1 MQNADAMYI
10 PMEPDQDFPK
20 FLKRV
25 RKEENVYLEQLA
37 EGLMAVSQLA
47 RIEKGQRPIPKNM
60 RDRLLGR
67 LGIASDL
74 YENLLN
80 IEDYAAW
87 EHQRN
92 ILHAIER
99 REPERAL
106 ELIGAY
112 ERQAPV
118 RDKIKRQFCL
128 MMHAEVLKL
137 QKADQDEIAACYAA
151 AVKCTVPD
159 IEELCLERKLLSIQ
173 EINMILEYEYYHKE
187 KDFADRCREL
197 MVFVEHV
204 VYDDLS
210 KVKIYPKIVHYYLQ
224 ETFAREDPPGT
235 EEVSE
240 SLRICDQAI
249 EMLRNTGRAFYL
261 LELLEMKARM
271 LESMGQ
277 QLQESEE
284 LRSAYQECTQLAD
297 LFRKL
302 SAEYSVPAY
311 MRDCVY
317 LYQQRWVFYI
327 GDVLRIR
334 REMYGL
340 TQKELC
346 SGICSVKTLRRA
358 EKKESNMQQAY
369 LGALLRRLG
378 LSKEFQRARL
388 VTDDREVLRLRREIS
403 TSRNNQD
410 YVKCRELLSQIKEKI
425 SIEIPEN
432 RQFIMELEVS
442 LDWMENKITK
452 EEFVSREKGALQ
464 CTLNTQKFLGADKIY
479 LTELELLCIRKII
492 QGIERSKKRKYI
504 NFLLRFFDSYEKKY
518 MLSDCIVMYEYNIIF
533 VASELANIGEYK
545 SALELDRK
553 VLGEDLARRRV
564 WLIGNILYDIMWTK
578 REQQRESGQLVNAEK
593 MTEYLEQCKLFSHF
607 CKQTFYEKFYEE
619 KLHQS

>member
-261 LELLEMKARM
+261 LELLEMKARL

-358 EKKESNMQQAY
+358 EKKESNMQNAY
-369 LGALLRRLG
+369 LGVLLRRLG

>member
-1 MQNADAMYI
+1 MQNTDAMYI

-224 ETFAREDPPGT
+224 ETFAREAHPGT
-235 EEVSE
+235 EEVGE

-261 LELLEMKARM
+261 LELLEMKARL

-369 LGALLRRLG
+369 LGVLLRRLG

-425 SIEIPEN
+425 SVEIPEN

-452 EEFVSREKGALQ
+452 EEFVSREEEALQ
-464 CTLNTQKFLGADKIY
+464 CTLCTQRFLDADKIY

-492 QGIERSKKRKYI
+492 QGIESSKKRKYI
-504 NFLLRFFDSYEKKY
+504 NFLLRFFELYEKKY

-533 VASELANIGEYK
+533 AASELANIGEYK
-545 SALELDRK
+545 AALELDTK

-564 WLIGNILYDIMWTK
+564 WLIGNILYDILWTK
-578 REQQRESGQLVNAEK
+578 GEQQRESGQLVNAEK

>member
-1 MQNADAMYI
+1 MQNTDAMYI
-10 PMEPDQDFPK
+10 AMEPDQDFPK

-128 MMHAEVLKL
+128 MMTAEVLKL

-224 ETFAREDPPGT
+224 ETFARDAHPGT
-235 EEVSE
+235 EEVGE

-261 LELLEMKARM
+261 LELLEMKARL

-369 LGALLRRLG
+369 LGVLLRRLG

-388 VTDDREVLRLRREIS
+388 VTDDREVLRLQNEILIC
-403 TSRNNQD
+403 RNNREFNR
-410 YVKCRELLSQIKEKI
+410 CRELLNQIWEKVSHEIPQNQQYLMELKTTLDWLENKI
-425 SIEIPEN
+425 SDKEYVEKEEEVLRYTLKMQEPICAKKI
-432 RQFIMELEVS
+432 FLTELEVS
-442 LDWMENKITK
+442 CIRNKTHGLHGVK
-452 EEFVSREKGALQ
+452 KREYI
-464 CTLNTQKFLGADKIY
+464 KFL
-479 LTELELLCIRKII
+479 LNLFEL
-492 QGIERSKKRKYI
+492 
-504 NFLLRFFDSYEKKY
+504 YEKEGI
-518 MLSDCIVMYEYNIIF
+518 LSDGISLYEYVVRY
-533 VASELANIGEYK
+533 VASELGNMGEYY
-545 SALELDRK
+545 SAINLDKKIIR
-553 VLGEDLARRRV
+553 EDIACRRI
-564 WLIGNILYDIMWTK
+564 WLMGILLYDILWTQI
-578 REQQRESGQLVNAEK
+578 EQGKEKGQLVEKEK
-593 MTEYLEQCKLFSHF
+593 MTDYLNQCRLLSHF
-607 CKQTFYEKFYEE
+607 CKQTFYEKIYED
-619 KLHQS
+619 KLNQL

>member
-1 MQNADAMYI
+1 MQNTDAMYI
-10 PMEPDQDFPK
+10 AMEPDQDFPK

-128 MMHAEVLKL
+128 MMTAEALKL

-197 MVFVEHV
+197 MEFVEHV

-224 ETFAREDPPGT
+224 ETFAKDAHPGT
-235 EEVSE
+235 EEVGE

-261 LELLEMKARM
+261 LELLEMKARL

-284 LRSAYQECTQLAD
+284 LWSAYQECTQLAD

-369 LGALLRRLG
+369 LGVLLRRLG
-378 LSKEFQRARL
+378 LSKEFQRSRI
-388 VTDDREVLRLRREIS
+388 VVSDREALKIRDQILVC
-403 TSRNNQD
+403 RNNRD
-410 YVKCRELLSQIKEKI
+410 FGKCRELLNQIQEKI
-425 SIEIPEN
+425 SYDIPQN
-432 RQFIMELEVS
+432 KQYLIDLEAT
-442 LDWMENKITK
+442 LDWMESKITCKEYAEK
-452 EEFVSREKGALQ
+452 EEEALQ
-464 CTLNTQKFLGADKIY
+464 CTLNLKELIIKREIF
-479 LTELELLCIRKII
+479 LTEMEVSCICNKIH
-492 QGIERSKKRKYI
+492 GMKGEDKRKQI
-504 NFLLRFFDSYEKKY
+504 NFLLCLFDLFERENI
-518 MLSDCIVMYEYNIIF
+518 LSDCIVMYEYVIRY
-533 VASELANIGEYK
+533 VASELGNAGEYQN
-545 SALELDRK
+545 AIRLDK
-553 VLGEDLARRRV
+553 KILKEDYVCRRV
-564 WLIGNILYDIMWTK
+564 WLIGFLLYDILWNEI
-578 REQQRESGQLVNAEK
+578 RQGIESGQPLEKEK
-593 MTEYLEQCKLFSHF
+593 MTKRLNQCRLFSHF
-607 CKQTFYEKFYEE
+607 CKQTFYEEFYDE
-619 KLHQS
+619 KARQL

>member
-80 IEDYAAW
+80 IEDYVAW

-112 ERQAPV
+112 ERQEPV

-224 ETFAREDPPGT
+224 ETFAREDPPRT

-261 LELLEMKARM
+261 LELLEMKARL

-302 SAEYSVPAY
+302 SAEYNVPAY
-311 MRDCVY
+311 MRDCAY

-464 CTLNTQKFLGADKIY
+464 CTLNTKQLFGVRQVY
-479 LTELELLCIRKII
+479 LTELEIFCIRKII
-492 QGIERSKKRKYI
+492 QGLDGEERKMYI
-504 NFLLRFFDSYEKKY
+504 NFLLNFFKLIENKYE
-518 MLSDCIVMYEYNIIF
+518 LSCFISMYEF
-533 VASELANIGEYK
+533 VMTYIASELGNLGEYQK
-545 SALELDRK
+545 ATELNKKILR
-553 VLGEDLARRRV
+553 ESLACKRICIV
-564 WLIGNILYDIMWTK
+564 DGILYSMQWNE
-578 REQQRESGQLVNAEK
+578 REYRLKCRQVFDKTK
-593 MTEYLEQCKLFSHF
+593 MTKCMEQCILLSHF
-607 CKQTFYEKFYEE
+607 CKQNLNEKFYYS
-619 KLHQS
+619 KLY

>member
-137 QKADQDEIAACYAA
+137 QKADQDEIAACYTA

-518 MLSDCIVMYEYNIIF
+518 MLSDCIVMYEYNIMVIVNNCIG
-533 VASELANIGEYK
+533 VALKY
-545 SALELDRK
+545 
-553 VLGEDLARRRV
+553 
-564 WLIGNILYDIMWTK
+564 Y
-578 REQQRESGQLVNAEK
+578 
-593 MTEYLEQCKLFSHF
+593 
-607 CKQTFYEKFYEE
+607 
-619 KLHQS
+619 

>member
-106 ELIGAY
+106 ELIGTY

-118 RDKIKRQFCL
+118 HDKIKRQFCL

>member
-112 ERQAPV
+112 ERQAPG

-137 QKADQDEIAACYAA
+137 QKADQDEIAACYTA

>member
-1 MQNADAMYI
+1 
-10 PMEPDQDFPK
+10 MEPDQDFPK

-80 IEDYAAW
+80 IEDYVAW

-137 QKADQDEIAACYAA
+137 QKADQDEIAACYTA

>member
-1 MQNADAMYI
+1 MQNTDAMYI
-10 PMEPDQDFPK
+10 AMEPDQDFPK

-128 MMHAEVLKL
+128 MMTAEVLKL

-224 ETFAREDPPGT
+224 ETFARDAHPGT
-235 EEVSE
+235 EEVGE

-261 LELLEMKARM
+261 LELLEMKARL

-311 MRDCVY
+311 MRNCVY

-369 LGALLRRLG
+369 LGVLLRRLG

-425 SIEIPEN
+425 SVEIPEN

-452 EEFVSREKGALQ
+452 EEFVSREEEALQ
-464 CTLNTQKFLGADKIY
+464 CTLCTQRFLDADKIY

-492 QGIERSKKRKYI
+492 QGIESSKKRKYI
-504 NFLLRFFDSYEKKY
+504 NFLLRFFDLYEKKY

-533 VASELANIGEYK
+533 AASELANIGEYK
-545 SALELDRK
+545 AALELDTK

-564 WLIGNILYDIMWTK
+564 WLIGNILYDILWTK
-578 REQQRESGQLVNAEK
+578 GEQQRESGQLVNAEK

>member
-1 MQNADAMYI
+1 MQNTDAMYI

-128 MMHAEVLKL
+128 MMTAEVLKL

-224 ETFAREDPPGT
+224 ETFAKDAHPGT
-235 EEVSE
+235 EEVGE

-261 LELLEMKARM
+261 LELLEMKARL

-369 LGALLRRLG
+369 LGVLLRRLG
-378 LSKEFQRARL
+378 LSKEFQRSRI
-388 VTDDREVLRLRREIS
+388 VVSDREALKIRDQILVC
-403 TSRNNQD
+403 RNNRD
-410 YVKCRELLSQIKEKI
+410 FGKCRELLNQIQEKI
-425 SIEIPEN
+425 SYDIPQN
-432 RQFIMELEVS
+432 KQYLIDLEAT
-442 LDWMENKITK
+442 LDWMESKITCKEYAEK
-452 EEFVSREKGALQ
+452 EEEALQ
-464 CTLNTQKFLGADKIY
+464 CTLNLKELIIKREIF
-479 LTELELLCIRKII
+479 LTEMEVSCICNKIH
-492 QGIERSKKRKYI
+492 GMKGE
-504 NFLLRFFDSYEKKY
+504 E
-518 MLSDCIVMYEYNIIF
+518 
-533 VASELANIGEYK
+533 IGR
-545 SALELDRK
+545 AH
-553 VLGEDLARRRV
+553 V
-564 WLIGNILYDIMWTK
+564 
-578 REQQRESGQLVNAEK
+578 
-593 MTEYLEQCKLFSHF
+593 
-607 CKQTFYEKFYEE
+607 
-619 KLHQS
+619 

>member
-137 QKADQDEIAACYAA
+137 QKADQDEIAACYTA

>member
-137 QKADQDEIAACYAA
+137 QKADQDEIAACYTA

-261 LELLEMKARM
+261 LELLEMKARL

>member
-137 QKADQDEIAACYAA
+137 QKADQDEIAACYTA

-261 LELLEMKARM
+261 LELLEMKARL

-358 EKKESNMQQAY
+358 EKKESNMQNAY
-369 LGALLRRLG
+369 LGVLLRRLG

>member
-67 LGIASDL
+67 LGISSDL

-137 QKADQDEIAACYAA
+137 QKADQDEIAACYTA

>member
-1 MQNADAMYI
+1 
-10 PMEPDQDFPK
+10 
-20 FLKRV
+20 
-25 RKEENVYLEQLA
+25 
-37 EGLMAVSQLA
+37 
-47 RIEKGQRPIPKNM
+47 
-60 RDRLLGR
+60 
-67 LGIASDL
+67 
-74 YENLLN
+74 
-80 IEDYAAW
+80 
-87 EHQRN
+87 
-92 ILHAIER
+92 
-99 REPERAL
+99 
-106 ELIGAY
+106 
-112 ERQAPV
+112 
-118 RDKIKRQFCL
+118 
-128 MMHAEVLKL
+128 
-137 QKADQDEIAACYAA
+137 
-151 AVKCTVPD
+151 
-159 IEELCLERKLLSIQ
+159 
-173 EINMILEYEYYHKE
+173 
-187 KDFADRCREL
+187 
-197 MVFVEHV
+197 
-204 VYDDLS
+204 
-210 KVKIYPKIVHYYLQ
+210 
-224 ETFAREDPPGT
+224 
-235 EEVSE
+235 
-240 SLRICDQAI
+240 
-249 EMLRNTGRAFYL
+249 
-261 LELLEMKARM
+261 
-271 LESMGQ
+271 
-277 QLQESEE
+277 
-284 LRSAYQECTQLAD
+284 
-297 LFRKL
+297 
-302 SAEYSVPAY
+302 
-311 MRDCVY
+311 
-317 LYQQRWVFYI
+317 
-327 GDVLRIR
+327 
-334 REMYGL
+334 
-340 TQKELC
+340 
-346 SGICSVKTLRRA
+346 
-358 EKKESNMQQAY
+358 
-369 LGALLRRLG
+369 
-378 LSKEFQRARL
+378 

>member
-137 QKADQDEIAACYAA
+137 QKADQDEIAACYTA

-261 LELLEMKARM
+261 LELLEMKARL

-284 LRSAYQECTQLAD
+284 LRSAYQECTQRLARFSCWSLAD
-297 LFRKL
+297 LFSETLGGIQCAASCGLCFICINRVGC
-302 SAEYSVPAY
+302 ST
-311 MRDCVY
+311 
-317 LYQQRWVFYI
+317 I
-327 GDVLRIR
+327 GDVRASR

-340 TQKELC
+340 TQKELWQGEDAFR
-346 SGICSVKTLRRA
+346 SRKLRRA
-358 EKKESNMQQAY
+358 GKRRNRNMQQGY
-369 LGALLRRLG
+369 RGAFAEAAWASKEVFNARRL
-378 LSKEFQRARL
+378 
-388 VTDDREVLRLRREIS
+388 
-403 TSRNNQD
+403 
-410 YVKCRELLSQIKEKI
+410 
-425 SIEIPEN
+425 
-432 RQFIMELEVS
+432 
-442 LDWMENKITK
+442 
-452 EEFVSREKGALQ
+452 
-464 CTLNTQKFLGADKIY
+464 
-479 LTELELLCIRKII
+479 
-492 QGIERSKKRKYI
+492 
-504 NFLLRFFDSYEKKY
+504 
-518 MLSDCIVMYEYNIIF
+518 
-533 VASELANIGEYK
+533 
-545 SALELDRK
+545 
-553 VLGEDLARRRV
+553 
-564 WLIGNILYDIMWTK
+564 
-578 REQQRESGQLVNAEK
+578 
-593 MTEYLEQCKLFSHF
+593 
-607 CKQTFYEKFYEE
+607 
-619 KLHQS
+619 

>member
-1 MQNADAMYI
+1 
-10 PMEPDQDFPK
+10 MEPDQDFPK

-128 MMHAEVLKL
+128 MMTAEVLKL

-224 ETFAREDPPGT
+224 ETFARDAHPGT
-235 EEVSE
+235 EEVGE

-261 LELLEMKARM
+261 LELLEMKARL

-311 MRDCVY
+311 MRNCVY

-369 LGALLRRLG
+369 LGVLLRRLG

-425 SIEIPEN
+425 SVEIPEN

-452 EEFVSREKGALQ
+452 EEFVSREEEALQ
-464 CTLNTQKFLGADKIY
+464 CTLCTQRFLDADKIY

-492 QGIERSKKRKYI
+492 QGIESSKKRKYI
-504 NFLLRFFDSYEKKY
+504 NFLLRFFDLYEKKY

-533 VASELANIGEYK
+533 AASELANIGEYK
-545 SALELDRK
+545 AALELDTK

-564 WLIGNILYDIMWTK
+564 WLIGNILYDILWTK
-578 REQQRESGQLVNAEK
+578 GEQQRESGQLVNAEK

>member
-1 MQNADAMYI
+1 MQNTDAMYI

-128 MMHAEVLKL
+128 MMTAEVLKL

-224 ETFAREDPPGT
+224 ETFERDAHPGT
-235 EEVSE
+235 EEVGE

-261 LELLEMKARM
+261 LELLEMKARL

-369 LGALLRRLG
+369 LGVLLRRLG

-425 SIEIPEN
+425 SVEIPEN

-452 EEFVSREKGALQ
+452 EEFVSREEEALQ
-464 CTLNTQKFLGADKIY
+464 CTLCTQRFLDADKIY

-492 QGIERSKKRKYI
+492 QGIESSKKRKYI
-504 NFLLRFFDSYEKKY
+504 NFLLRFFDLYEKKY

-533 VASELANIGEYK
+533 AASELANIGEYK
-545 SALELDRK
+545 AALELDTK

-564 WLIGNILYDIMWTK
+564 WLIGNILYDILWTK
-578 REQQRESGQLVNAEK
+578 GEQQRESGQLVNAEK

>member
-137 QKADQDEIAACYAA
+137 QKADQDEIAACYTA

-302 SAEYSVPAY
+302 SAEYNVPAY

-388 VTDDREVLRLRREIS
+388 VTDDREVLRLRREINI
-403 TSRNNQD
+403 SRNNRD
-410 YVKCRELLSQIKEKI
+410 FDRCRELLSQIREK
-425 SIEIPEN
+425 
-432 RQFIMELEVS
+432 VS
-442 LDWMENKITK
+442 LDIPGNKQYMIDLEASLDLKEEIISK
-452 EEFVSREKGALQ
+452 EEFAEREEEALQ
-464 CTLNTQKFLGADKIY
+464 CTLNTEKLFYSDQIY
-479 LTELELLCIRKII
+479 LTEMEMLCIRKKIRGVEDTEKI
-492 QGIERSKKRKYI
+492 KYI
-504 NFLLRFFDSYEKKY
+504 DFLLHFFETYEKKCK
-518 MLSDCIVMYEYNIIF
+518 LSDCISMYEF
-533 VASELANIGEYK
+533 VMIYVVNELGNMGKYQFAID
-545 SALELDRK
+545 LDKK
-553 VLGEDLARRRV
+553 VLKEDLLCRRT
-564 WLIGNILYDIMWTK
+564 WLISNILYDIMWNK
-578 REQQRESGQLVNAEK
+578 VKQGIESRKSLEKIK
-593 MTEYLEQCKLFSHF
+593 MTEELEQCILLSHF
-607 CKQTFYEKFYEE
+607 YKQRFYEKFYKD
-619 KLHQS
+619 KLN

>member
-80 IEDYAAW
+80 IEDYVAW

-224 ETFAREDPPGT
+224 ETFAREDPPRT

-261 LELLEMKARM
+261 LELLEMKARL

-302 SAEYSVPAY
+302 SAEYNVPAY
-311 MRDCVY
+311 MRDCAY

-464 CTLNTQKFLGADKIY
+464 CTLNTKQLFGVRQVY
-479 LTELELLCIRKII
+479 LTELEIFCIRKII
-492 QGIERSKKRKYI
+492 QGLDGEERKMYI
-504 NFLLRFFDSYEKKY
+504 NFLLNFFKLIENKYE
-518 MLSDCIVMYEYNIIF
+518 LSCFISMYESIN
-533 VASELANIGEYK
+533 
-545 SALELDRK
+545 
-553 VLGEDLARRRV
+553 
-564 WLIGNILYDIMWTK
+564 
-578 REQQRESGQLVNAEK
+578 EQI
-593 MTEYLEQCKLFSHF
+593 
-607 CKQTFYEKFYEE
+607 
-619 KLHQS
+619 

>member
-1 MQNADAMYI
+1 
-10 PMEPDQDFPK
+10 MEPDQDFPK

-137 QKADQDEIAACYAA
+137 QKADQDEIAACYTA

>member
-1 MQNADAMYI
+1 
-10 PMEPDQDFPK
+10 MEPDQDFPK

-137 QKADQDEIAACYAA
+137 QKADQDEIAACYKA